1 MMTTN
6 KIKILMRS
14 ILCVSLL
21 SLTINTFTA
30 PGYTEVDRKIQQ
42 NNKINEVLPQNQLSQ
57 ELAELDRAIQQNPRD
72 AIAYNNRGVLKIET
86 LINRGILMVDR
97 LDDIS
102 GALADFNRSILI
114 LKGSAN
120 ELNPSNA
127 VVYTNR
133 ANLSR
138 LKRLDLYLGGSSFAL
153 DDYDKAIE
161 LNPKDALSYELR
173 ASYKH
178 SYNIFHNISA
188 STHTRDCSG
197 ALADYNKAIELNP
210 GDASIYNSRGN
221 LKHFYSNCQDLPGA
235 LADYNKAI
243 ELDPENKVA
252 HKYRDLLKENKTTY
266 GRMAFDYQKAARS
279 FFFENNGQNKFRGRK
294 IN

>member
-1 MMTTN
+1 MMTTS
-6 KIKILMRS
+6 KTKVLMVS
-14 ILCVSLL
+14 SLCVSFL

-42 NNKINEVLPQNQLSQ
+42 TNKINEVLPENQLSQ
-57 ELAELDRAIQQNPRD
+57 ELTELDRAIQQNPRD
-72 AIAYNNRGVLKIET
+72 AIAYNNRGVLKIE
-86 LINRGILMVDR
+86 R
-97 LDDIS
+97 LSDIS

-114 LKGSAN
+114 LRGSAN
-120 ELNPSNA
+120 ELNPNNA
-127 VVYTNR
+127 IVYTNR

-138 LKRLDLYLGGSSFAL
+138 FKRADISFGRSSAL
-153 DDYDKAIE
+153 EDYDKAIE

-178 SYNIFHNISA
+178 SYNIIVISMEN
-188 STHTRDCSG
+188 SKSEFIRDCSG

-210 GDASIYNSRGN
+210 DDASIYNSRGN
-221 LKHFYSNCQDLPGA
+221 LKHFYKSCQDLPGA

-252 HKYRDLLKENKTTY
+252 HKYRNLLKENKITY
-266 GRMAFDYQKAARS
+266 GRMAYEYQEAARR
-279 FFFENNGQNKFRGRK
+279 FFFENNGQNKLKGRK
-294 IN
+294 MN